1 MIDFDQ
7 LYRGHAADVHR
18 FALHLSGDTVVAEDL
33 VAETFIRVWTAR
45 DRVELATV
53 RGYLFAIARN
63 LFLKQ
68 IERGRRETTLEEA
81 AEPSTPGD
89 AARLDAAR
97 ELQEVLRDLQTLSEI
112 DRTALLLRAEADLSY
127 DEIARILG
135 ISETAAKVKV
145 HRARLRLVAARGLRT
160 EEKGMP

>member
-7 LYRGHAADVHR
+7 LYRGHAADLHR
-18 FALHLSGDTVVAEDL
+18 FVLHLSGDAVLAEDL

-68 IERGRRETTLEEA
+68 LERRRREAPLEEA
-81 AEPSTPGD
+81 GEPSTPDD
-89 AARLDAAR
+89 AARFDAAR
-97 ELQEVLRDLQTLSEI
+97 ELREVLRDLQMLSEI
-112 DRTALLLRAEADLSY
+112 DRTALLLRAEADLPY

-145 HRARLRLVAARGLRT
+145 HRARLRLVAARGRKS
-160 EEKGMP
+160 EERGTP